1 MQTYVWEEA
10 AKVGSLTWRE
20 LRIAILKMSPKR
32 LKRKATREV
41 ARERVIESTAQQDMQ
56 GLVPPERR
64 FKLKLL
70 LVRDQK
76 RCGKQERKLCDW
88 NAEKLG
94 DKDMSSEEDEVV
106 GAPAKDPASE
116 QVLPIADADT
126 GQARSPKMGP
136 TDAVVLPVADEY
148 RGQEARQD
156 LETPRMSPEEV
167 PPELF
172 LATPAFK
179 WIAVLDRGVSEK
191 VHLEVLAEGR
201 VACKRRQTE
210 PTPFSVKR
218 VLAEGAG
225 LEELGRMSY
234 ARTSLCDRCL
244 VKIPAELKQAVLD
257 VCR

>member
-1 MQTYVWEEA
+1 
-10 AKVGSLTWRE
+10 
-20 LRIAILKMSPKR
+20 
-32 LKRKATREV
+32 
-41 ARERVIESTAQQDMQ
+41 
-56 GLVPPERR
+56 
-64 FKLKLL
+64 
-70 LVRDQK
+70 
-76 RCGKQERKLCDW
+76 
-88 NAEKLG
+88 
-94 DKDMSSEEDEVV
+94 
-106 GAPAKDPASE
+106 
-116 QVLPIADADT
+116 
-126 GQARSPKMGP
+126 MGP
-136 TDAVVLPVADEY
+136 TNAVVLPVADEY

-172 LATPAFK
+172 LAIPPFK

-201 VACKRRQTE
+201 VACKRRQRNA
-210 PTPFSVKR
+210 TPFSVKR
-218 VLAEGAG
+218 VLAEGTG